1 MKKILTLTFIL
12 SLIATTNSFA
22 QTSFG
27 IKAGI
32 SSSSWKGDAMNSLG
46 DLVELTNGYVTTDR
60 RTGFYAGGFAEIP
73 ITEVLS
79 IEPGVY
85 YSQKGYSLRGDLQ
98 IDKLSFLGAS
108 ATAQVQSH
116 YIDVPVLI
124 KANVGG
130 GLQLYG
136 GPQVS
141 VLAKNNLHVEAGAL
155 GISVFQR
162 NLDITNQFN
171 PIDFSVVGGIGYQFE
186 NGLSINGSYDHGLSR
201 LDKNSNF
208 KSYNRAFKVGL
219 GFRF

>member
-1 MKKILTLTFIL
+1 MKKFLTLTFIL
-12 SLIATTNSFA
+12 SIIAATNSFG
-22 QTSFG
+22 QTNFG
-27 IKAGI
+27 IKAGL
-32 SSSSWKGDAMNSLG
+32 SSSSWKGDAVGSLN
-46 DLVELTNGYVTTDR
+46 DLIELTNGYVTTNR

-73 ITEVLS
+73 VSEIFS

-98 IDKLSFLGAS
+98 IDKLNFLGAS

-124 KANVGG
+124 KANVGA
-130 GLQLYG
+130 GLQLFG

-162 NLDITNQFN
+162 NLDITDQFN
-171 PIDFSVVGGIGYQFE
+171 PLDFSLVGGVGYQFE
-186 NGLSINGSYDHGLSR
+186 N
-201 LDKNSNF
+201 
-208 KSYNRAFKVGL
+208 
-219 GFRF
+219 